1 MPNSVLA
8 SMAWEICAILRQ
20 IDGQSD
26 RAATWTNV
34 IKRFLIDYWPN
45 DVSARTAEVS
55 DDLAKLPG
63 LAGLAFE
70 DAVDTVLG
78 LIRPA
83 KFYDLRHWLELGEPN
98 DPISTY
104 PRTALRLIRSEE
116 HTSEL
121 QSLMPN

>member
-1 MPNSVLA
+1 
-8 SMAWEICAILRQ
+8 MAWEICAILRQ

-70 DAVDTVLG
+70 EAVDTVLG

-83 KFYDLRHWLELGEPN
+83 K
-98 DPISTY
+98 
-104 PRTALRLIRSEE
+104 RSEE
-116 HTSEL
+116 SRVGKECVSTCS
-121 QSLMPN
+121 SLWSPYQ

>member
-83 KFYDLRHWLELGEPN
+83 KFDDLRSEGRSVGKECV
-98 DPISTY
+98 
-104 PRTALRLIRSEE
+104 RT
-116 HTSEL
+116 
-121 QSLMPN
+121 